1 MKSIYI
7 ALLVVLFV
15 SCDSSDDGTTEY
27 IDYTAE
33 NEQEILSYIANNN
46 LDAIRSDSGLY
57 YVIDDIGAG
66 SEITSTSDVT
76 VRYSGYFTNGEVIDE
91 NKETGI
97 TNNLQNLILGWKE
110 GIPYF
115 NEGGRGILL
124 IPSHLAYGSNDYSVI
139 PGGSVLIY
147 DIEVVDYNAENKQ
160 EILDYIADNSLDA
173 QSTDSG
179 LYYVIDEQG
188 TGDKPIE
195 TSQVTVTY
203 KGYYTD
209 GEVFD
214 ESTTEVSFYLDRV
227 IEGWT
232 EGLQLFNEG
241 GSGKLLI
248 PSALAYGSYGIADAI
263 PGGSVLIFD
272 VDLISVD

>member
-7 ALLVVLFV
+7 ALLVVFFV
-15 SCDSSDDGTTEY
+15 SCDSNDDISTEY
-27 IDYTAE
+27 IDYTVE

-46 LDAIRSDSGLY
+46 LDATRTDSGLY
-57 YVIDDIGAG
+57 YVIDDQGEG
-66 SEITSTSDVT
+66 SEITATSDVT
-76 VRYSGYFTNGEVIDE
+76 VKFKGYFTNGEVFGE
-91 NKETGI
+91 NQDTGF
-97 TNNLQNLILGWKE
+97 TDNLQNLIEGWKE
-110 GIPYF
+110 GLQLF
-115 NEGGRGILL
+115 NEGGRGILI
-124 IPSHLAYGSNDYSVI
+124 IPAHLAYGSNDYSVI
-139 PGGSVLIY
+139 PGGSVVIY
-147 DIEVVDYNAENKQ
+147 DIEVVDYDAENKQ
-160 EILDYIADNSLDA
+160 EIIDYIDDNNLDA

-188 TGDKPIE
+188 TGEKPTG
-195 TSQVTVTY
+195 TSQVTVNY

-214 ESTTEVSFYLDRV
+214 ESTTEVSFYLDSV

-248 PSALAYGSYGIADAI
+248 PSALAYGKYGIAGAI
-263 PGGSVLIFD
+263 PGGAVLIFD
-272 VDLISVD
+272 VELISVN